1 MPSPDF
7 AEALRAAGHHVVH
20 VRELG
25 MERAADSEVLD
36 HARHDGRVLLSA
48 DTDFGTLLAQTA
60 ATRPSV
66 VIFRRMTGRR
76 PAAQAALL
84 LANLAAIADAL
95 DEGSVVVIEEAR
107 LRVRALP
114 IIE

>member
-1 MPSPDF
+1 MQSAQDDAILAVAQ
-7 AEALRAAGHHVVH
+7 AE
-20 VRELG
+20 
-25 MERAADSEVLD
+25 D
-36 HARHDGRVLLSA
+36 RVLVSA
-48 DTDFGTLLAQTA
+48 DTDFGTLLARTS
-60 ATRPSV
+60 ATRPSI
-66 VIFRRMTGRR
+66 VIFRRMTDRR

-95 DEGSVVVIEEAR
+95 DEGSVVVIEQAR